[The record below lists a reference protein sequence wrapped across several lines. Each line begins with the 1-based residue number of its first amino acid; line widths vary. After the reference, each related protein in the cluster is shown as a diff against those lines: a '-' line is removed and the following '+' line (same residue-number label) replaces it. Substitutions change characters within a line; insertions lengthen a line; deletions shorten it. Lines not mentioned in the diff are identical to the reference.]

1 MFDLVI
7 IGSGPG
13 GYVAAIKASQLGLN
27 VAIVEKDLHLG
38 GTCLNVGC
46 IPSKALL
53 ESSENFV
60 QASLHFDEHGL
71 EIKNLKINLDKMMK
85 RKSKI
90 VTELTDGI
98 KYLMSKNKI
107 TVFNDFAFF
116 VSPTEI
122 ELKKTKEKI
131 KAKNIL
137 IATGSVPISLPDLN
151 FDKKFII
158 SSSEALSLKTIPKT
172 MSIVG
177 AGVIGLELGSVWS
190 RLGTKVTVIEY
201 SKNIAGAT
209 DLQVSKKLKQIL
221 IKQGLNIVNE
231 KQVTS
236 AKVKSNKVHIEIQD
250 IKTQKT
256 ESDTTDILLVAVGR
270 KAFTENLNLQAAN
283 VTVDKK
289 GFIIVSDA
297 YQTNSKSV
305 YAIGDVI
312 GGAMLAH
319 KAEEEGASVVETIAG
334 HNANLVK
341 EICIPSVIYT
351 DPEVAS
357 VGFTEEELK
366 FNKVDYKKG
375 SFPFSAN
382 GRAKALGSTEGFV
395 KILSHK
401 KTDKILGVHI
411 IGPKASELI
420 GEAVICMEFGAT
432 TAELASSFHAHPTL
446 NETIKEA
453 ALAVD
458 NKALHM

>member
-13 GYVAAIKASQLGLN
+13 GYVAAIKAAQLGLK
-27 VAIVEKDLHLG
+27 VAIIEKDSSLG
-38 GTCLNVGC
+38 GTCLNIGC

-53 ESSENFV
+53 ESSEHFV
-60 QASLHFDEHGL
+60 QASSHFDEHGL
-71 EIKNLKINLDKMMK
+71 EIENLKINLKKMMA
-85 RKSKI
+85 RKTKI

-107 TVFNDFAFF
+107 TVFNDFASF

-122 ELKKTKEKI
+122 SLKNTKEKI
-131 KAKNIL
+131 KTKNTL
-137 IATGSVPISLPDLN
+137 IATGSVPRSLPGVN
-151 FDKKFII
+151 FDSKYII
-158 SSSEALSLKTIPKT
+158 SSTEALSLNSIPKNMT
-172 MSIVG
+172 VIG

-190 RLGTKVTVIEY
+190 RLGTKVDVIEY
-201 SKNIAGAT
+201 GKNIAGST
-209 DLQVSKKLKQIL
+209 DIQVSKKLKQFL
-221 IKQGLNIVNE
+221 TKQGLNIVTE

-236 AKVKSNKVHIEIQD
+236 AKEQSGKVQIKVQD
-250 IKTQKT
+250 LTSKTTKT
-256 ESDTTDILLVAVGR
+256 LTTDILLVAVGR
-270 KAFTENLNLQAAN
+270 QAFTQGLNLEA
-283 VTVDKK
+283 TGIKIDTK
-289 GFIIVSDA
+289 GFITISDSFK
-297 YQTNSKSV
+297 TSVDSV

-319 KAEEEGASVVETIAG
+319 KAEEEGVAVVENIAG
-334 HNANLVK
+334 HKGLVK

-351 DPEVAS
+351 NPEVAS

-366 FNKVDYKKG
+366 ENKVDYKKG

-382 GRAKALGSTEGFV
+382 GRAKALGSTDGFV

-401 KTDKILGVHI
+401 LTDKILGVHI

-420 GEAVICMEFGAT
+420 GEAVICMELGAT
-432 TAELASSFHAHPTL
+432 TADLASSFHAHPTL

-453 ALAVD
+453 ALSVD
-458 NKALHM
+458 GKALHM

>member
-1 MFDLVI
+1 MFDLAI

-13 GYVAAIKASQLGLN
+13 GYVAAIKAAQLGLK
-27 VAIVEKDLHLG
+27 VALIEKDSSLG

-60 QASLHFDEHGL
+60 QASSHFDEHGL
-71 EIKNLKINLDKMMK
+71 EIKNLKINLNKMME
-85 RKSKI
+85 RKTKI

-107 TVFNDFAFF
+107 TVFNDFASFL
-116 VSPTEI
+116 SPTEI

-131 KAKNIL
+131 KTKNIL
-137 IATGSVPISLPDLN
+137 IATGSVPIPLPNLS
-151 FDKKFII
+151 FDGQFII

-190 RLGTKVTVIEY
+190 RLGTEVSIIEY

-221 IKQGLNIVNE
+221 TKQGLNIVNE
-231 KQVTS
+231 KQVTA
-236 AKVKSNKVHIEIQD
+236 AKVKGSKVQIEVQD
-250 IKTQKT
+250 LKTKKT
-256 ESDTTDILLVAVGR
+256 ENTTTDILLVAVGR
-270 KAFTENLNLQAAN
+270 KAFTEGLNLSAAGI
-283 VTVDKK
+283 TTDKR
-289 GFIIVSDA
+289 GFIPVSDS
-297 YQTNSKSV
+297 YQTASNSV

-319 KAEEEGASVVETIAG
+319 KAEEEGIAVVKNIAG
-334 HNANLVK
+334 HPSGLVK

-366 FNKVDYKKG
+366 SNKVDYKKG
-375 SFPFSAN
+375 SFPFSSN

-420 GEAVICMEFGAT
+420 GEAVIAMEFAAT
-432 TAELASSFHAHPTL
+432 TANLASSFHAHPTL

>member
-1 MFDLVI
+1 MFDLIV

-13 GYVAAIKASQLGLN
+13 GYVAAIKAAQEGLK
-27 VAIVEKDLHLG
+27 VAIVEKDSAMG

-53 ESSENFV
+53 ESSE
-60 QASLHFDEHGL
+60 HFAHANSDFEDHGL
-71 EIKNLKINLDKMMK
+71 EIKNLTINLKKMMQ

-98 KYLMSKNKI
+98 KYLMDKNKI
-107 TVFNDFAFF
+107 TFFNDFASF
-116 VSPTEI
+116 VSSTEI
-122 ELKKTKEKI
+122 QLKNTKEKI
-131 KAKNIL
+131 KAKNFL
-137 IATGSVPISLPDLN
+137 IATGSVPKPLPGLE
-151 FDKKFII
+151 FDGKLII
-158 SSSEALSLKTIPKT
+158 SSTEALSLKTIPKKMT
-172 MSIVG
+172 IIG

-190 RLGTKVTVIEY
+190 RLGTKVDIIEFT
-201 SKNIAGAT
+201 KNIAGPI
-209 DLQVSKKLKQIL
+209 DLQLSKKLKQL
-221 IKQGLNIVNE
+221 LTKQGLNIVNE

-236 AKVKSNKVHIEIQD
+236 AKVKSNQVQIQVQD
-250 IKTQKT
+250 LKTKNT
-256 ESDTTDILLVAVGR
+256 ETLSTDILLVAVGR
-270 KAFTENLNLQAAN
+270 QAFTEGLNLKAAGIKI
-283 VTVDKK
+283 DER
-289 GFIIVSDA
+289 GFIPVSDNF
-297 YQTNSKSV
+297 QTSANSI

-319 KAEEEGASVVETIAG
+319 KAEEEGVAVVENIAG
-334 HNANLVK
+334 HAGLVK

-366 FNKVDYKKG
+366 ASNIDYKKG

-382 GRAKALGSTEGFV
+382 GRAKALGSTDGFV

-420 GEAVICMEFGAT
+420 GEAVICMEFAAT
-432 TAELASSFHAHPTL
+432 TADLASSFHAHPTL

-458 NKALHM
+458 GKALHM